1 MIRLVLADDHTLFAE
16 GVANLLRKESDFEVQ
31 GVFNNGLSALRHLE
45 KMQSDIILLD
55 LNMPDMDGIATL
67 KEIKSR
73 RLPVKVI
80 ILSMYDEENIFKSC
94 EKEGISA
101 YILKDAD
108 PDELVYIIREV
119 FEDRHLLSYQRVLKQ
134 VDEDAFYDSY
144 KKKLKLSRREIEILK
159 LIKDGKTNNEIAEEL
174 FLSVFTVETHRKN
187 INAKI
192 GAKNLADLIRVALE
206 LNL

>member
-108 PDELVYIIREV
+108 PDELIYIIREV